1 MILKIDSIYYF
12 DYTGQVGYYQSVRDF
27 RSEEMTYMSLALST
41 PKISVNAT
49 PTTFKIGKTSSEK
62 VREFII
68 SHMDDLKEISELLA
82 ENSPKYIMICFAD
95 ESRMYFEYDEKFCGV
110 FSVINQ
116 YNQKDNVVSNNTTS
130 PYAIHKDSNTQNNV
144 YSNSVQNTEIQ
155 SPHSSNN
162 RKKKKDPIW
171 VRLVIGI
178 VCFVAFCIIVAYAV
192 SKPDDAKVVLPPSV
206 NTTESEHTTENYL
219 IQIEEPLNGE
229 ILSGYDDYEG
239 SELTI
244 KSSSNESYV
253 VKLKDIYDEEV
264 MCFYVRAGATVT
276 VGVPA
281 EEMYVYFASGDVWY
295 GMNDLF
301 GNETSYSM
309 DDELKDFENYTYEY
323 TLYPVSNGN
332 FSETPIDAEDF

>member
-144 YSNSVQNTEIQ
+144 YSNSVQNTVIQ

-171 VRLVIGI
+171 VRLVIAI
-178 VCFVAFCIIVAYAV
+178 VCFVAFCVIVACAV
-192 SKPDDAKVVLPPSV
+192 SQPDDSSTFPPQTAE
-206 NTTESEHTTENYL
+206 TTDSYL
-219 IQIEEPLNGE
+219 TPMEEPYSGYSGE
-229 ILSGYDDYEG
+229 IFTGYDDYDG

-244 KSSSNESYV
+244 KSSGSESYV
-253 VKLKDIYDEEV
+253 VKLKDIYDDEV
-264 MCFYVRAGATVT
+264 MSFYVRAGDTVT

-281 EEMYVYFASGDVWY
+281 EEMYVYFASGAMWY
-295 GMNDLF
+295 GMDDLF

-332 FSETPIDAEDF
+332 FSETPIAAEEF

>member
-49 PTTFKIGKTSSEK
+49 PTIFKIGKTSSEK

-95 ESRMYFEYDEKFCGV
+95 ESRMYFEYDESFCGV
-110 FSVINQ
+110 FNIINQ
-116 YNQKDNVVSNNTTS
+116 YKPQDDTVVKESDS
-130 PYAIHKDSNTQNNV
+130 PYAIQKNSNMQINTCLNNAQKPI
-144 YSNSVQNTEIQ
+144 VQSQPSTTND
-155 SPHSSNN
+155 
-162 RKKKKDPIW
+162 KKKKDPIW
-171 VRLVIGI
+171 VRLVIAI
-178 VCFVAFCIIVAYAV
+178 VCFVAFCVIVAYAV
-192 SKPDDAKVVLPPSV
+192 SQPDDSSTFPPQTAE
-206 NTTESEHTTENYL
+206 TTDSYL
-219 IQIEEPLNGE
+219 TPMEEPYSGE
-229 ILSGYDDYEG
+229 IFTGYDDYDG

-244 KSSSNESYV
+244 KSSGSESYV
-253 VKLKDIYDEEV
+253 VKLKDIYDDEV
-264 MCFYVRAGATVT
+264 MSFYVRAGDTVT

-281 EEMYVYFASGDVWY
+281 EEMYVYFASGAMWY
-295 GMNDLF
+295 GMDDLF

-309 DDELKDFENYTYEY
+309 DDELKDFGNYTYEY